1 MMNKIL
7 RKTAAAVMALTIVG
21 GTLPQYSGGFDIA
34 KPAVSAHAFD
44 TSSFD
49 TTWYDIST
57 KTLHLKG
64 DIENQYDPEREMYGG
79 LAFFDGVEKSDV
91 EIIVAEEGTVFP
103 ENCEILFYGFTNL
116 KKMDLSQADTSNV
129 KNMNHMFSNC
139 SKLKD
144 LDISSFDTSNVTD
157 MYGMFRGCSSLTHVD
172 LSSFDTS
179 NVTNMYG
186 MFRGCSSL
194 THVDL
199 SSFDTSKVTEM
210 GEMFKECS
218 SLEELDL
225 SSFDTSKV
233 TDMGGMFKECS
244 SLEKIDLS
252 SFNTSNVRD
261 MSYMFSNCRGESE
274 LDLSNFNTSNVTSM
288 SYMFYECTN
297 LEKLDLSSFD
307 TSHVTTM
314 ESMFYYCSR
323 LKEIDLSNFNT
334 SKVIYM
340 DEMFSNCKALTK
352 LDLSNFDTKNV
363 YFMDEMFSFCDSLT
377 ELNVSSFDTSNVD
390 YMSRIFSHCQ
400 SLRELDLSNFDTSSA
415 TDMSNMFYYCRS
427 LKELDL
433 SNFDTSKV
441 KTMEYMFFN
450 CDNLKNIYVSDKF
463 VTNAVTNSAVMFEN
477 CKKLVG
483 GNGTT
488 YNSEKF
494 DSEYARIDKPGQAG
508 YFTDA
513 RVLDEKAVSRAKGA
527 SITLDG
533 KIGVNLYVTL
543 SDDVDHAILSGP
555 NGDITLDAYELSK
568 LKYSSD
574 DFTGYKLSYYVDSTQ
589 SDKKITLKF
598 FDADNNQLDIAN
610 ADNTFDADN
619 TIEYTVNTYIKNYK
633 YGNNDEKL
641 DDLVYSLSNYCKA
654 ADNFFS
660 GKTNNIAGIS
670 NVTASSFNNY
680 KIVKTEGL
688 NAKMSLVLNS
698 EVSIRINYAG
708 EETEAILIDGDKETT
723 LTKENG
729 YFIISNISADKLANT
744 YTLKIGSNEIK
755 FSALSY
761 GYAVMN
767 GGSND
772 AKLQTL
778 VKALY
783 KYAETAKAY
792 KA

>member
-1 MMNKIL
+1 MNKIL

-34 KPAVSAHAFD
+34 KPAISAHAFD

-64 DIENQYDPEREMYGG
+64 DIENLYLSDNERYDGIILPE
-79 LAFFDGVEKSDV
+79 GVEKSDV
-91 EIIVAEEGTVFP
+91 EIIVAEKGTVFP
-103 ENCEILFYGFTNL
+103 ENCEILFSGFTNL
-116 KKMDLSQADTSNV
+116 KKVDLSQADTSNV
-129 KNMNHMFSNC
+129 RNTNHMFSFC
-139 SKLKD
+139 IKLTD
-144 LDISSFDTSNVTD
+144 LDISGFDTSNVTD
-157 MYGMFRGCSSLTHVD
+157 MHCMFR
-172 LSSFDTS
+172 
-179 NVTNMYG
+179 N
-186 MFRGCSSL
+186 CSSL

-199 SSFDTSKVTEM
+199 SSFDTSKTKEM
-210 GEMFKECS
+210 YLMFWGCS

-233 TDMGGMFKECS
+233 TYMSGMFKECG

-252 SFNTSNVRD
+252 SFDTSKVID
-261 MSYMFSNCRGESE
+261 MDEMFEKCSSLEELDLSSFDTSYVKYMKSMFSNCYSLRELDISNFDTSRVESMYLMFGNCRSLEE
-274 LDLSNFNTSNVTSM
+274 LDLSNFDTSNISDM
-288 SYMFYECTN
+288 SLMFEDCTN
-297 LEKLDLSSFD
+297 LQKLDLSSFD
-307 TSHVTTM
+307 TSEVEAM
-314 ESMFYYCSR
+314 YR
-323 LKEIDLSNFNT
+323 
-334 SKVIYM
+334 
-340 DEMFSNCKALTK
+340 MFSGCN
-352 LDLSNFDTKNV
+352 
-363 YFMDEMFSFCDSLT
+363 
-377 ELNVSSFDTSNVD
+377 
-390 YMSRIFSHCQ
+390 
-400 SLRELDLSNFDTSSA
+400 
-415 TDMSNMFYYCRS
+415 
-427 LKELDL
+427 
-433 SNFDTSKV
+433 
-441 KTMEYMFFN
+441 
-450 CDNLKNIYVSDKF
+450 NLKTIYVSDKF
-463 VTNAVTNSAVMFEN
+463 VTDAVTNSADMLRN

-483 GNGTT
+483 GNGT
-488 YNSEKF
+488 KF
-494 DSEYARIDKPGQAG
+494 DSNKTGLEYARIDKPGQAG

-555 NGDITLDAYELSK
+555 NGDITLDAYDLSK

-660 GKTNNIAGIS
+660 GKTNNITGIS

-744 YTLKIGSNEIK
+744 YTLKIDSNEIK

>member
-21 GTLPQYSGGFDIA
+21 GTLPQYSGGFVIA
-34 KPAVSAHAFD
+34 KPAISAHAFD

-49 TTWYDIST
+49 TTWYDISA

-64 DIENQYDPEREMYGG
+64 DIENLYLSDNERHDGII
-79 LAFFDGVEKSDV
+79 LPKGVEKSDV
-91 EIIVAEEGTVFP
+91 EIIVAEKGTVFP
-103 ENCEILFYGFTNL
+103 ENCEILFSGFTNL
-116 KKMDLSQADTSNV
+116 KKMDLSQADTINV
-129 KNMNHMFSNC
+129 KNMNHMFSDCN
-139 SKLKD
+139 KLTD

-157 MYGMFRGCSSLTHVD
+157 MHCMFRNCSSLT
-172 LSSFDTS
+172 
-179 NVTNMYG
+179 
-186 MFRGCSSL
+186 R
-194 THVDL
+194 VDL
-199 SSFDTSKVTEM
+199 SSFDTSKTKEM
-210 GEMFKECS
+210 YLMFGGCS

-233 TDMGGMFKECS
+233 TDMVGMFKECGSLEMIDLSSFNTSKVTDMDEMFEKCS
-244 SLEKIDLS
+244 SLEELDLSNFNTSNVTYMHNMFSGCRSLSGLDLSNFNTSRVRTMDGMFEKCSSLEELDLS

-261 MSYMFSNCRGESE
+261 MSSMFEYCPLTKLDISSFDTSNVEDMEYMFNCCEYLGE
-274 LDLSNFNTSNVTSM
+274 LDLRNFNTSSVSDM
-288 SYMFYECTN
+288 ERMFYYCASLT
-297 LEKLDLSSFD
+297 KLDLSSFD
-307 TSHVTTM
+307 TSKVTDM
-314 ESMFYYCSR
+314 KYM
-323 LKEIDLSNFNT
+323 FNT
-334 SKVIYM
+334 
-340 DEMFSNCKALTK
+340 CK
-352 LDLSNFDTKNV
+352 
-363 YFMDEMFSFCDSLT
+363 
-377 ELNVSSFDTSNVD
+377 
-390 YMSRIFSHCQ
+390 
-400 SLRELDLSNFDTSSA
+400 
-415 TDMSNMFYYCRS
+415 
-427 LKELDL
+427 
-433 SNFDTSKV
+433 
-441 KTMEYMFFN
+441 
-450 CDNLKNIYVSDKF
+450 NLKAIYVSDKF
-463 VTNAVTNSAVMFEN
+463 VTNAVTDSNDMFYN
-477 CKKLVG
+477 CSKLVG
-483 GNGTT
+483 GNGT
-488 YNSEKF
+488 KF
-494 DSEYARIDKPGQAG
+494 DSNKTGLEYARIDKPEQPG

-660 GKTNNIAGIS
+660 GKTNNITGIS

>member
-34 KPAVSAHAFD
+34 KPAISAHAED
-44 TSSFD
+44 TS
-49 TTWYDIST
+49 WYEAET

-64 DIENQYDPEREMYGG
+64 DIENLYLPDYERYDGIILPEGI
-79 LAFFDGVEKSDV
+79 EKSDV

-103 ENCEILFYGFTNL
+103 EDSSVLFWGFTEV
-116 KKMDLSQADTSNV
+116 KSIDFSKVDTSNV
-129 KNMNHMFSNC
+129 KDMDHMFCFCRNLT
-139 SKLKD
+139 KLN
-144 LDISSFDTSNVTD
+144 LSGFDTSNVTD
-157 MYGMFRGCSSLTHVD
+157 MNLMFYSCRD
-172 LSSFDTS
+172 
-179 NVTNMYG
+179 
-186 MFRGCSSL
+186 
-194 THVDL
+194 
-199 SSFDTSKVTEM
+199 
-210 GEMFKECS
+210 
-218 SLEELDL
+218 LEELDL
-225 SSFDTSKV
+225 SGFNTSKV
-233 TDMGGMFKECS
+233 IDMHGMFQACVN
-244 SLEKIDLS
+244 LNYVNL
-252 SFNTSNVRD
+252 
-261 MSYMFSNCRGESE
+261 C
-274 LDLSNFNTSNVTSM
+274 NFNTSNVTEM
-288 SYMFYECTN
+288 SRMFEECTN
-297 LEKLDLSSFD
+297 LKELNLSSF
-307 TSHVTTM
+307 
-314 ESMFYYCSR
+314 
-323 LKEIDLSNFNT
+323 NT
-334 SKVIYM
+334 SEVKNM
-340 DEMFSNCKALTK
+340 LEMFSLCFK
-352 LDLSNFDTKNV
+352 LK
-363 YFMDEMFSFCDSLT
+363 
-377 ELNVSSFDTSNVD
+377 
-390 YMSRIFSHCQ
+390 
-400 SLRELDLSNFDTSSA
+400 
-415 TDMSNMFYYCRS
+415 
-427 LKELDL
+427 K
-433 SNFDTSKV
+433 
-441 KTMEYMFFN
+441 
-450 CDNLKNIYVSDKF
+450 IYVSDKF
-463 VTNAVTNSAVMFEN
+463 VTDAVTVSDDMFYN
-477 CKKLVG
+477 CSKLVG
-483 GNGTT
+483 GNGTA

-494 DSEYARIDKPGQAG
+494 DSEYARIDKPEQAG

-555 NGDITLDAYELSK
+555 NGDITLDAYDLSK

-660 GKTNNIAGIS
+660 GKTNNITGIS

>member
-1 MMNKIL
+1 M
-7 RKTAAAVMALTIVG
+7 
-21 GTLPQYSGGFDIA
+21 
-34 KPAVSAHAFD
+34 
-44 TSSFD
+44 
-49 TTWYDIST
+49 
-57 KTLHLKG
+57 
-64 DIENQYDPEREMYGG
+64 
-79 LAFFDGVEKSDV
+79 KS
-91 EIIVAEEGTVFP
+91 
-103 ENCEILFYGFTNL
+103 
-116 KKMDLSQADTSNV
+116 
-129 KNMNHMFSNC
+129 MFSNC
-139 SKLKD
+139 YSLRE
-144 LDISSFDTSNVTD
+144 LDISNFDTSRVES
-157 MYGMFRGCSSLTHVD
+157 MYLMFGDC
-172 LSSFDTS
+172 
-179 NVTNMYG
+179 
-186 MFRGCSSL
+186 
-194 THVDL
+194 
-199 SSFDTSKVTEM
+199 K
-210 GEMFKECS
+210 

-225 SSFDTSKV
+225 SNFDTSNN
-233 TDMGGMFKECS
+233 S
-244 SLEKIDLS
+244 
-252 SFNTSNVRD
+252 D
-261 MSYMFSNCRGESE
+261 MSLMFEN
-274 LDLSNFNTSNVTSM
+274 
-288 SYMFYECTN
+288 CTN
-297 LEKLDLSSFD
+297 LQKLDLSSFD
-307 TSHVTTM
+307 TSEV
-314 ESMFYYCSR
+314 EA
-323 LKEIDLSNFNT
+323 
-334 SKVIYM
+334 M
-340 DEMFSNCKALTK
+340 DRMFSGCN
-352 LDLSNFDTKNV
+352 
-363 YFMDEMFSFCDSLT
+363 
-377 ELNVSSFDTSNVD
+377 
-390 YMSRIFSHCQ
+390 
-400 SLRELDLSNFDTSSA
+400 
-415 TDMSNMFYYCRS
+415 
-427 LKELDL
+427 
-433 SNFDTSKV
+433 
-441 KTMEYMFFN
+441 
-450 CDNLKNIYVSDKF
+450 NLKTIYVSDKF
-463 VTNAVTNSAVMFEN
+463 VTDAVTDSGDMLRN

-483 GNGTT
+483 GNGT
-488 YNSEKF
+488 KF
-494 DSEYARIDKPGQAG
+494 DSNKTGLEYARIDKPGQAG

-543 SDDVDHAILSGP
+543 SDDTDHAILSGP
-555 NGDITLDAYELSK
+555 NGDITLDAYDLSK

-660 GKTNNIAGIS
+660 GKTNNITGIS